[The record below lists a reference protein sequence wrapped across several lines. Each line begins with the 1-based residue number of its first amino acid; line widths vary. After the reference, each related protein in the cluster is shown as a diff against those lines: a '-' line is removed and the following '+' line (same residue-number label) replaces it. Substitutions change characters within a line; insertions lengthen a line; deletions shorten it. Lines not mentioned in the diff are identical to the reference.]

1 MADEF
6 TGLKTVGSHGAYLEG
21 ELISNI
27 PDEAVYVDN
36 SSDLSALVDKL
47 PVGALAIQYGF
58 VHAWQLKPDK
68 TWATVL

>member
-27 PDEAVYVDN
+27 PDKAVYVN
-36 SSDLSALVDKL
+36 SSSDLPALVNEL
-47 PVGALAIQYGF
+47 PVGSLAIQYGF

>member
-21 ELISNI
+21 EIISNI
-27 PDEAVYVDN
+27 PDKAVYIN
-36 SSDLSALVDKL
+36 SSSDLPALVNEL
-47 PVGALAIQYGF
+47 PVGAIAIQYGF